1 MLKGLGFGASTML
14 ATTVIGFALEL
25 LVYVL
30 SIGLKGLHGHSS
42 SRSCRVSHG
51 LCSRRRLRLFLY
63 KCRRRGLVLYN
74 KSIGCLFY
82 SAYRFLLTSC

>member
-14 ATTVIGFALEL
+14 AATIVGFVLGL

-30 SIGLKGLHGHSS
+30 SISLKGLHSRGSL
-42 SRSCRVSHG
+42 RSCCVSHG
-51 LCSRRRLRLFLY
+51 LCSKRRLGLFLY
-63 KCRRRGLVLYN
+63 RCRRRGLVLYS

-82 SAYRFLLTSC
+82 STYRFLLTSC